1 MRTICLASAKGGVGK
16 STLAA
21 SLGVAALQAGEK
33 PYLIDMDPQKS
44 LLSWGSRRTADDL
57 PVDKTDA
64 PGLPGALANLAS
76 AGYTLAIID
85 TAGVD
90 NVTAAAAMTAANL
103 VIIPARPSTLD
114 LEASRPT
121 LAALARLD
129 RPYAF
134 VLNACAAGR
143 SSRIEDASRALSLLG
158 VLAIPPIVQRAD
170 HVDAIGLGLGVTEMN
185 TDGKAAAE
193 MIALWAWINRR
204 MEEKDVEKAVA

>member
-1 MRTICLASAKGGVGK
+1 MRVVVFASAKGGVGK

-33 PYLIDMDPQKS
+33 PYLIDMDPQGS
-44 LLSWGSRRTADDL
+44 LAAWGSRRTADDP
-57 PVDKTDA
+57 PVDRIDA
-64 PGLPGALANLAS
+64 VRLPSALAGLAG
-76 AGYTLAIID
+76 AGYSLAIID

-90 NVTAAAAMTAANL
+90 SVAAAMRAADL

-143 SSRIEDASRALSLLG
+143 SSRLEDASRALSLLG

-170 HVDAIGLGLGVTEMN
+170 HVDALGLGQGVTELAG
-185 TDGKAAAE
+185 DGKAAAE
-193 MIALWAWINRR
+193 MAALWAWIDRR
-204 MEEKDVEKAVA
+204 MEEPNVEAAVA

>member
-1 MRTICLASAKGGVGK
+1 
-16 STLAA
+16 
-21 SLGVAALQAGEK
+21 
-33 PYLIDMDPQKS
+33 
-44 LLSWGSRRTADDL
+44 L
-57 PVDKTDA
+57 PS
-64 PGLPGALANLAS
+64 ALAGLAG
-76 AGYTLAIID
+76 AGYSLAIID

-90 NVTAAAAMTAANL
+90 SVAASAAMRAADL

-143 SSRIEDASRALSLLG
+143 SSRLEDASRALSLLG

-170 HVDAIGLGLGVTEMN
+170 HVDALGLGQGVTELAG
-185 TDGKAAAE
+185 DGKAAAE
-193 MIALWAWINRR
+193 MAALWAWINRR
-204 MEEKDVEKAVA
+204 MEEPNVEAAVA

>member
-1 MRTICLASAKGGVGK
+1 MRTVVFASAKGGVGK

-21 SLGVAALQAGEK
+21 SLGVAALQAGER
-33 PYLIDMDPQKS
+33 PYLIDMDPQGS
-44 LLSWGSRRTADDL
+44 LFAWGARRAADDP
-57 PVDKTDA
+57 PVDRIDA
-64 PGLPGALANLAS
+64 ARLPGALAGLAT

-90 NVTAAAAMTAANL
+90 NVAASAAMRAANL

-121 LAALARLD
+121 MAALARLD

-143 SSRIEDASRALSLLG
+143 SSRLEDASRALALLG
-158 VLAIPPIVQRAD
+158 VLAMPPIVQRAD
-170 HVDAIGLGLGVTEMN
+170 HVDALGLGLGVTEMP
-185 TDGKAAAE
+185 DSKAAVEIA
-193 MIALWAWINRR
+193 ALWQWINRR
-204 MEEKDVEKAVA
+204 MEEPNNVEAAVA

>member
-1 MRTICLASAKGGVGK
+1 MRVVVFASAKGGVGK

-33 PYLIDMDPQKS
+33 PYLIDMDPQGS
-44 LLSWGSRRTADDL
+44 LAAWGSRRTADDP
-57 PVDKTDA
+57 PVDRIDA
-64 PGLPGALANLAS
+64 VRLPSALAGLAG
-76 AGYTLAIID
+76 AGYSLAIID

-90 NVTAAAAMTAANL
+90 SVAASAAMRAADL

-143 SSRIEDASRALSLLG
+143 SSRLEDASRALSLLG

-170 HVDAIGLGLGVTEMN
+170 HVDALGLGQGVTELG
-185 TDGKAAAE
+185 DGKAAAE
-193 MIALWAWINRR
+193 MAALWAWINRR
-204 MEEKDVEKAVA
+204 MEEPNVEAAVA